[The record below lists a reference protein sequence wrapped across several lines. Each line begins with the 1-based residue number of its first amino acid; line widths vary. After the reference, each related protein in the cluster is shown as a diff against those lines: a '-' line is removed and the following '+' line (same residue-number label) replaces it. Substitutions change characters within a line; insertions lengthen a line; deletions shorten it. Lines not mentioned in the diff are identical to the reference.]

1 MSELRDPARDKELPM
16 MRPNIIFILV
26 DEMRYPMHLP
36 RGVETADQFIE
47 TFMPNTHRLLWSP
60 GVRLRNYQ
68 TAASDCTPGRATIV
82 TGLYA
87 QQTYCMTTRASTAQP
102 QGTSP
107 PQPPLQPQ
115 FPTYGKLL
123 REAGYDTPY
132 LGKWHLSDF
141 PASWDSSAAP
151 SYLSDYGF
159 QGLTIPDAVG
169 LPAQGLGSVPGAKPP
184 VGSTPPPGD
193 PSIANQ
199 AVTWLQARAAY
210 GDTRPFCLT
219 IGFVNPHDK
228 QYFWGGIEAS
238 RYVGMYDAAKLAP
251 PIGYTFDVVGQMFP
265 PACGYELPDNWQAT
279 QDGPEEPRLHAVFR
293 AVTDGIVGGISIDR
307 HDERFTMRP
316 SPIKD
321 YGALAFAPWTYWTK
335 ALDMYTQAMSQV
347 DVQIGQVLQNLPA
360 ALRENTVV
368 VFTSD
373 HGEYASSHG
382 LQGKGMTVY
391 RENLHLPFVF
401 RDLTGRYATK
411 PGDREQLASSVDL
424 LSLFGNLA
432 FGGDSWKRLPAFR
445 ELYETRN
452 DLLAVITD
460 DAPVARTYALYSA
473 DEVLTTDQNFLHAPQ
488 HVVGYVDRGCKLGM
502 YSYWRDHEAT
512 PQTAGAELEYYDH
525 ATREGRLELRN
536 EPQRAGALVDRLRH
550 ELIPHELQR
559 PLPEAY
565 RAAQQAALA
574 AYWKYVKMADLTSV
588 LGALVG

>member
-1 MSELRDPARDKELPM
+1 

-26 DEMRYPMHLP
+26 DEMRYPMHFP
-36 RGVETADQFIE
+36 RGVASADQFIE

-60 GVRLRNYQ
+60 GVRLRNYH
-68 TAASDCTPGRATIV
+68 TAASDCSPGRGTIV

-87 QQTYCMTTRASTAQP
+87 QQTFCMATRASTAHP
-102 QGTSP
+102 QGTTA

-141 PASWDSSAAP
+141 PASWDASAAP
-151 SYLSDYGF
+151 SYLSNYGF

-184 VGSTPPPGD
+184 VGSTPPLGD

-210 GDTRPFCLT
+210 GDPKPFCLT

-251 PIGYTFDVVGQMFP
+251 PIEYTFDAVGQMFP

-279 QDGPEEPRLHAVFR
+279 QDGPDEPRLHAVFR
-293 AVTDGIVGGISIDR
+293 AVSDGLFGGISSDR
-307 HDERFTMRP
+307 HTEQFAMHP
-316 SPIKD
+316 SPIKG
-321 YGALAFAPWTYWTK
+321 YSGLAFAPWAYWTK

-347 DVQIGQVLQNLPA
+347 DVQIGQVLQNIPP
-360 ALRENTVV
+360 ALRDNTVV

-373 HGEYASSHG
+373 HGEYASAHG

-391 RENLHLPFVF
+391 QENMHLPFVV
-401 RDLTGRYATK
+401 RDFTGRYATE
-411 PGDREQLASSVDL
+411 PGDRGQFASSVDVLPL
-424 LSLFGNLA
+424 LGNLA
-432 FGGDSWKRLPAFR
+432 FGSDSWKNLPAFR
-445 ELYETRN
+445 GLYETRN
-452 DLLAVITD
+452 DLLAVITRN
-460 DAPVARTYALYSA
+460 APVARDYALYSA
-473 DEVLTTDQNFLHAPQ
+473 DEVLSTDQNYLHAPP
-488 HVVGYVDRGCKLGM
+488 HVLGYVDRGGKLGM
-502 YSYWRDHEAT
+502 YSYWRDNEAT
-512 PQTAGAELEYYDH
+512 PEAARAEIEYYDY
-525 ATREGRLELRN
+525 ATREGRLELQS
-536 EPQRAGALVDRLRH
+536 EPRRAGALIDRLRH
-550 ELIPHELQR
+550 ELIPGELQR
-559 PLPEAY
+559 PLPETY
-565 RAAQQAALA
+565 RPAQQAALA
-574 AYWKYVKMADLTSV
+574 VYWKYVKLDDFASAIQAM
-588 LGALVG
+588 VG